1 MTRLKYAL
9 KSFFWILVIL
19 FAIYGI
25 PVILAD
31 LTRKQPKDYRIE
43 GVRMERVIVGNDS
56 TDSCWHYVISFEVS
70 PASYIRG
77 YFSGGIQP
85 YQGRCVDS
93 ILSVRIEGDHQV
105 CFNDSLCNGMLYEGD
120 TLWRAYLCNVSDSC
134 RPYLGYYIY
143 YHYDMAR
150 LKAVWQE
157 GSDPQ
162 NYRGSSSPGNTS
174 FMISL
179 KKSATPPSSISLM
192 FQDREVRGTVKQ
204 NPAFPVY
211 AETMEYV
218 DSLGMLYDLDST
230 TIRGVL
236 LGNGN

>member
-1 MTRLKYAL
+1 MRQLQYIV
-9 KSFFWILVIL
+9 KSICLTFVPFMLVFGIV
-19 FAIYGI
+19 IYIGSY
-25 PVILAD
+25 
-31 LTRKQPKDYRIE
+31 TEKQPKDYRIE